1 MWKVL
6 KKTDKSHFML
16 ICRLMDVFNENQGI
30 MLAFSYLIF
39 LFDILPLIKSKLPSE
54 FRLYR
59 FAVKY

>member
-1 MWKVL
+1 
-6 KKTDKSHFML
+6 
-16 ICRLMDVFNENQGI
+16 MDVFNENQGI

>member
-1 MWKVL
+1 
-6 KKTDKSHFML
+6 
-16 ICRLMDVFNENQGI
+16 MDVFNENQGI

-39 LFDILPLIKSKLPSE
+39 LFDILPLIESKLPSE